1 MPSEDITFC
10 MNDKCEEI
18 NCIRN
23 PKRIRMLIPH
33 SFAWLEG
40 TEDCL
45 LKKENNNNEGS
56 LCRG

>member
-40 TEDCL
+40 TEDCY
-45 LKKENNNNEGS
+45 KVDQAYHEND
-56 LCRG
+56 